1 MCVTVTISGRISEK
15 TSAYTVIYI
24 REPAQSA
31 MAEMRAC
38 EESHQVEEYHEIL
51 DEETQQVTDSSQ
63 GRVVTSS
70 GKLRPVTVL
79 STESGYN
86 EDTSETEQPIQVGI

>member
-1 MCVTVTISGRISEK
+1 MDIYLRNKCL
-15 TSAYTVIYI
+15 YCYIYI
-24 REPAQSA
+24 REQAQSA

-38 EESHQVEEYHEIL
+38 VESHQAEKCHDL

-79 STESGYN
+79 SIESGYN

>member
-1 MCVTVTISGRISEK
+1 
-15 TSAYTVIYI
+15 
-24 REPAQSA
+24 
-31 MAEMRAC
+31 MAEKWAC
-38 EESHQVEEYHEIL
+38 EESQREEESTDL
-51 DEETQQVTDSSQ
+51 EEETQQVTDSSQ

-86 EDTSETEQPIQVGI
+86 EDICETEQPFQVSAIILSCVCMCVCTTVHT